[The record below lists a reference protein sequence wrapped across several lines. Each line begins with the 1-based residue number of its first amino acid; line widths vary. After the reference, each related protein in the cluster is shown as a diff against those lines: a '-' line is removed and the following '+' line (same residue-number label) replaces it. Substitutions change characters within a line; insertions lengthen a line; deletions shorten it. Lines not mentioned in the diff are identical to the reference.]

1 MARKIRIRDIEY
13 SHEPRKAGKRSDKYA
28 DKPIEVRPKFWGG
41 YRVVDGNDRLYYA
54 EQDGQTHINAT
65 LSNCN
70 HTTRL
75 VRPIFSSDY
84 YECTKCKERF

>member
-1 MARKIRIRDIEY
+1 MRIRISDVDY
-13 SHEPRKAGKRSDKYA
+13 SHEPRKAGRRTDRYGS
-28 DKPIEVRPKFWGG
+28 KPIEVRRKLFGG
-41 YRVVDGNDRLYYA
+41 YEVVDGNDRLYYA
-54 EQDGQTHINAT
+54 EQEGATHIEAFV
-65 LSNCN
+65 SNCN